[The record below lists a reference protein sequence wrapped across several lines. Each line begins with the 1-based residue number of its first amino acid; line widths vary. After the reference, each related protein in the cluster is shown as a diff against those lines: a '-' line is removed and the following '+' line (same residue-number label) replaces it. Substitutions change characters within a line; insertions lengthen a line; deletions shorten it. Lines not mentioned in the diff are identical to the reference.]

1 MYPLRSK
8 TDKQK
13 RKSEQG
19 PKILQVR
26 EDNGRGDRIAGGVQ
40 KRARLR
46 AASPAGSTTPACLQ
60 LYFKS
65 RCDDVEAWKQLQE
78 LAEENEVAKALVCDV
93 LIHNDALQRV
103 GRDVELAR
111 LLSKDVHYW
120 IAATSTENDPTIHG
134 IKLYISGVCLA
145 QGIGIPKNQARAA
158 ASIEQAAE
166 LGCCLAHY
174 YMGVWFREGRGV
186 ARNAQVS
193 VKLA

>member
-1 MYPLRSK
+1 L
-8 TDKQK
+8 
-13 RKSEQG
+13 
-19 PKILQVR
+19 L
-26 EDNGRGDRIAGGVQ
+26 
-40 KRARLR
+40 
-46 AASPAGSTTPACLQ
+46 
-60 LYFKS
+60 LYFRS
-65 RCDDVEAWKQLQE
+65 RCDDVAAWKQLQE
-78 LAEENEVAKALVCDV
+78 LAKKDDVAKALVCDV

-120 IAATSTENDPTIHG
+120 IAATNTENDPTIHG